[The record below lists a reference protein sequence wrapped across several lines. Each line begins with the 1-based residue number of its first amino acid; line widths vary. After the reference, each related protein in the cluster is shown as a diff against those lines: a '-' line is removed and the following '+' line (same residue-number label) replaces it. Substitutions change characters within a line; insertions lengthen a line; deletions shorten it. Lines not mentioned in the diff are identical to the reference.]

1 MERFV
6 YCAHNWW
13 LAKQGHDAD
22 KDAMRGVEAHN
33 RIGEALHETERHRR
47 ENLRAL
53 RWSFRGAAVAG
64 ALTIATLAIIGFD
77 RTAESY
83 ILLTAALV
91 MLNGSV
97 GLLTIAMVE
106 ERTIKRIQREMGLV
120 PGVLVDDDLA
130 GDGELLHDADWDL
143 HGRPDYILEVADGRR
158 IPIEVKSS
166 RPRQPYDSHRMQLA
180 CYMRL
185 MEVQG
190 EAVEYGML
198 TYPHGVFRVDWD
210 AAMRDRLRGVLARM
224 QEAEAAGAADR
235 DHNHVAR
242 CKGCARRD
250 ACKQRL

>member
-1 MERFV
+1 MPSAGDVERFV

-130 GDGELLHDADWDL
+130 GDGELLAAAF
-143 HGRPDYILEVADGRR
+143 EV
-158 IPIEVKSS
+158 
-166 RPRQPYDSHRMQLA
+166 
-180 CYMRL
+180 
-185 MEVQG
+185 
-190 EAVEYGML
+190 L
-198 TYPHGVFRVDWD
+198 TLTLTLTLTLRANPNPNPNSNPNPNPNSNPNPSPSLTLT
-210 AAMRDRLRGVLARM
+210 LRGRAP
-224 QEAEAAGAADR
+224 AALGR
-235 DHNHVAR
+235 VR
-242 CKGCARRD
+242 TVR
-250 ACKQRL
+250 